1 MDQLRALVS
10 IVINMVKCAYK
21 EIAILA
27 TAGGSRAMLISEFK
41 FQNVVS
47 Y

>member
-1 MDQLRALVS
+1 MRAIVS

-27 TAGGSRAMLISEFK
+27 TAGGCRAMLISEFE
-41 FQNVVS
+41 FQNVAS